1 MIMVPSS
8 VISATDI
15 TALGMFDPGRGVIES
30 DFFSYA
36 TLREARDAFEKD
48 FICRKLQ
55 ENDWNISRTADAI
68 SVERSNLHKKIK
80 SYGISES
87 RIK

>member
-1 MIMVPSS
+1 MLDPSRA
-8 VISATDI
+8 V
-15 TALGMFDPGRGVIES
+15 RES

-48 FICRKLQ
+48 YICRKLQ